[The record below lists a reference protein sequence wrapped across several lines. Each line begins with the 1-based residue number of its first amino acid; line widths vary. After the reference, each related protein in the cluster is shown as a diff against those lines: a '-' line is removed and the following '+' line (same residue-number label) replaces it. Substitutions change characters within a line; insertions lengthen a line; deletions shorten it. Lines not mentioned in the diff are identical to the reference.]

1 MESFV
6 LLTNP
11 RRVDTYRTNFGP
23 PFPKRKA
30 MQVKN
35 QMIRKVQTI
44 PPGTSI
50 LRAIEIMHEKSIRH
64 LPVVDN
70 GKLVGLVTEGDL
82 RQASLLSLVDKVS
95 IEDVMI
101 RKPVTISPEASIEEA
116 ARLIHRHKIG
126 GLPVVSGKKL
136 VGILT
141 IVDLLDAF
149 IQLLGILKSSSRIEV
164 VLGRKPHAFEE
175 VSAVFRKYRAEIVSV
190 GMSSHKDRRKR
201 VYYFRVGKCP
211 LKAIAAELKKKGY
224 RILSVL
230 E

>member
-1 MESFV
+1 
-6 LLTNP
+6 LTNP
-11 RRVDTYRTNFGP
+11 WRVDTFISKFGVG
-23 PFPKRKA
+23 FFKRIA

-50 LRAIEIMHEKSIRH
+50 LRAIELMHEKSIRH
-64 LPVVDN
+64 LPVVED
-70 GKLVGLVTEGDL
+70 GELVGLVTEGDL

-101 RKPVTISPEASIEEA
+101 RKPITTSPEARIEEA
-116 ARLIHRHKIG
+116 ARLIYRHKIG

-141 IVDLLDAF
+141 IVDLLGAF
-149 IQLLGILKSSSRIEV
+149 IQLLGILKSSSRVDV

-175 VSAVFRKYRAEIVSV
+175 VSAVFRKNKAEIVSV

-201 VYYFRVGKCP
+201 VYYFRVGRCP

-224 RILSVL
+224 QVLSVL

>member
-1 MESFV
+1 
-6 LLTNP
+6 
-11 RRVDTYRTNFGP
+11 
-23 PFPKRKA
+23 

-35 QMIRKVQTI
+35 QMSKKVLTI

-64 LPVVDN
+64 LPVVEEGD
-70 GKLVGLVTEGDL
+70 LIGLVTEGDL

-101 RKPVTISPEASIEEA
+101 KKPVTISPEDSIEEA
-116 ARLIHRHKIG
+116 AKQIYRHKIG

-141 IVDLLDAF
+141 IVDILAAF
-149 IQLLGILKSSSRIEV
+149 IQLLGILKSSSRIDMI
-164 VLGRKPHAFEE
+164 LGGKPHAFEE
-175 VSAVFRKYRAEIVSV
+175 VSAILRSHRAEIISV
-190 GMSSHKDRRKR
+190 GMSNHKDRKKR
-201 VYYFRVGKCP
+201 VYYFRVGKSP
-211 LKAIAAELKKKGY
+211 TKPIVNELKKKGFKV
-224 RILSVL
+224 LSVV